1 MFWLIQV
8 AIVREYPQ
16 RSCFVENI
24 YIYIYITLS
33 KVKVK
38 MSIPEKLQYLYI
50 KYMM

>member
-24 YIYIYITLS
+24 YIYIYNIVKGQGKNVHSRKITISLH
-33 KVKVK
+33 
-38 MSIPEKLQYLYI
+38 
-50 KYMM
+50 